1 MLNISKFFLV
11 GLLSAFAG
19 VGSSLATTTLTFSSG
34 AVARMSGFGDAAGTP
49 TNGLRYGM
57 VIDTLGD
64 GFDNSFVGSTYD
76 SFDNTVSGF
85 LSRTIGGV
93 SAATDDYY
101 FTTGLLTSSQ
111 NAVAGGGET
120 GTQVSTITSLVGA
133 PNGTDGLI
141 SGVTSADAF
150 SIIWFATSPTA
161 EGSNYGMFRIPAFV
175 LPASGTSV
183 SFASNF
189 TGNDAAKAANLQF
202 TTAIPEPSRMML
214 LGLGVMGL
222 GMRRRRVGI

>member
-1 MLNISKFFLV
+1 
-11 GLLSAFAG
+11 
-19 VGSSLATTTLTFSSG
+19 
-34 AVARMSGFGDAAGTP
+34 MSGFGDAAGTP

-76 SFDNTVSGF
+76 SFDNAVSGF
-85 LSRTIGGV
+85 LSRTIGGI
-93 SAATDDYY
+93 SAVTDDYY
-101 FTTGLLTSSQ
+101 FTTGLLTA
-111 NAVAGGGET
+111 NATAVAGGGET
-120 GTQVSTITSLVGA
+120 GTQVSTITSLLGA

-141 SGVTSADAF
+141 ANVSTGDAF

-161 EGSNYGMFRIPAFV
+161 MGSNYGMFNIGAFT

-189 TGNDAAKAANLQF
+189 TGNDSPKAANLQF
-202 TTAIPEPSRMML
+202 TNIPEPSRMML
-214 LGLGVMGL
+214 LGFGVVGL